1 MATCIRTFIW
11 VFITRYETSKKNPK
25 KYSGP
30 WNFGT
35 EKNTVTSVKQ
45 IAKIAQETWGT
56 GKIIIKNTKKFYEQE
71 NLQLNISKSKKIL
84 GWKPKY
90 SIKESVK
97 LTVNW
102 YKNTHENK
110 NKCRRRNNKT
120 NI

>member
-1 MATCIRTFIW
+1 M
-11 VFITRYETSKKNPK
+11 KLQKNPK

-84 GWKPKY
+84 GWKPKVDINQL
-90 SIKESVK
+90 IKLMIENELKSQR
-97 LTVNW
+97 
-102 YKNTHENK
+102 YK
-110 NKCRRRNNKT
+110 
-120 NI
+120 